1 MVAEN
6 SIYNKVTLI
15 IVTYKSRDNILSN
28 LKAMKNFKTIIVDNS
43 NDLVFKNT
51 LSKYKNIHYECLKKI
66 LVLEKQTT
74 SVLVWLQ
81 LSMF

>member
-28 LKAMKNFKTIIVDNS
+28 LKAMENFKTIIVDNS
-43 NDLVFKNT
+43 NDLVI
-51 LSKYKNIHYECLKKI
+51 LLIALCSKI
-66 LVLEKQTT
+66 L
-74 SVLVWLQ
+74 
-81 LSMF
+81 